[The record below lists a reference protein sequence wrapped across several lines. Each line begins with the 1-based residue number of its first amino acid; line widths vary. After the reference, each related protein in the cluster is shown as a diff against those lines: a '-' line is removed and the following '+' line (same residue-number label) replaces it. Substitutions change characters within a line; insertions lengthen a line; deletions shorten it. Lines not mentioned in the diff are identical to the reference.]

1 LIKLENVWKT
11 YRPSES
17 VEVHAVRG
25 VSLTIKDGEFVAIVG
40 ASGSGKST
48 LMHLMGCLDIPT
60 KGRILLD
67 GKDISKMDPSELA
80 RIRGKVIGFVF
91 QNYNLIPSLTA
102 LQNVELPMIFQGVE
116 KRKMRERA
124 VSLLQMLGLGD
135 RMGHLPNQL
144 SGGQQQR
151 VAIARAL
158 ANNPKMILADEP
170 TGNLDS
176 KSGKEVLDLLVGLN
190 KKGKTLV
197 VVTHDKSIAKKAKR
211 IVKIKDGRIVK

>member
-1 LIKLENVWKT
+1 MIKLENVWKT

-80 RIRGKVIGFVF
+80 RIRGKIIGFVF